1 MLPSVG
7 TMSEYR
13 CDAGTLRKAELRTD
27 GSMVVEAHITR
38 AGVLKYRNPDGTERS
53 EYRPPEE
60 VFKLD
65 SMESFALVPVTDEHP
80 PKMLT
85 TRTVKKYA
93 AGTTGENIRQDGDH
107 VAARLVITDDALI
120 AKMKAGKRE
129 VSCGY
134 ACDIDNTPGVTP
146 DGVRYDA
153 VQRNIRGNH
162 LAVTTHG
169 RVGSARVRMDS
180 VLAEITEDDTMAD
193 TRTDA
198 FPPAAKK
205 KGPPVAPAAAPAAAP
220 APVDPAAPPADPV
233 AAEDPAAEAETTGEA
248 PAADPAAP
256 VAGGSIEARLAS
268 ALGEIAKLIQE
279 LTDAKAG
286 AAAATA
292 RADAAEASFEDRVR
306 GRVELLTVAGPVLG
320 AEVRLDSLTDREV
333 QLAVVKHVTG
343 VDVSAEKSDDYVAAR
358 YDAALERYE
367 AAGMANAKLA
377 EVLNLRRDHAAPGNK
392 PTEQEAADARAE
404 MIARNRGTK

>member
-1 MLPSVG
+1 
-7 TMSEYR
+7 MSSYR
-13 CDAGTLRKAELRTD
+13 YDTGTLRKAQYRGD

-38 AGVLKYRNPDGTERS
+38 AGVLKYRNPDGTERL

-60 VFKLD
+60 VFKTD
-65 SMESFALVPVTDEHP
+65 SLESFALVPVTDEHP

-93 AGTTGENIRQDGDH
+93 AGTTGENVRQDGDH

-134 ACDIDNTPGVTP
+134 ACDIDETPGVTP
-146 DGVRYDA
+146 DGIRYDA

-180 VLAEITEDDTMAD
+180 VLAEITEDDSMAD

-198 FPPAAKK
+198 FPPKK
-205 KGPPVAPAAAPAAAP
+205 KASPAAAPAAAAPPADPAAAPP
-220 APVDPAAPPADPV
+220 APPADPEAPEDEVEETEVDPAAPPAG
-233 AAEDPAAEAETTGEA
+233 PASS
-248 PAADPAAP
+248 P
-256 VAGGSIEARLAS
+256 AGGASIEARLAS
-268 ALGEIAKLIQE
+268 TLGQVAQLIQE
-279 LTDAKAG
+279 LTDAKA
-286 AAAATA
+286 ATATATA
-292 RADAAEASFEDRVR
+292 RADAAEQAIDERVR
-306 GRVELLTVAGPVLG
+306 ARVDLETVARPVLG
-320 AEVRLDSLTDREV
+320 AAIRLDGLSDREV
-333 QLAVVKHVTG
+333 QLLVIEEVTG
-343 VDVSAEKSDDYVAAR
+343 VVVPESKSNDYVTAR

-367 AAGMANAKLA
+367 AAGLANAKLT
-377 EVLNLRRDHAAPGNK
+377 EVLAMRRDTAPT
-392 PTEQEAADARAE
+392 PTDRDADEAAAARAE
-404 MIARNRGTK
+404 MIARNRGKAAAK